1 MGFITDTL
9 REKRN
14 TIQDA
19 WYKGEDINAESPTA
33 SGAYVSEQSAMRI
46 SSVYA
51 CIKIISWTKASLP
64 LLTYRRMK
72 PRGKERA
79 YEHNNYSLLHD
90 MPNSEQTSF
99 EWRSLMSAYQNLWG
113 LGLSEIEWDRRT
125 GMPAAF
131 WPIPPWKVEIKRTQN
146 KSRVFKINLPDGR
159 YQILNPWQVL
169 EFRALST
176 HPDYIMSPIAVHRET
191 VGLSAAMKEFGS
203 RTFGQGTNPA
213 GVVSTDQQLKQET
226 VDQLKGYL
234 SENYSGLS
242 KSHRL
247 MLLHGGLKFDRIGL
261 PPQDAQYLE
270 SQKFGI
276 AEIARIYNVPLHL
289 LQEHE
294 KSTTWGTGLEELNQG
309 FVTFTLRPYLVQWEQ
324 EIKRK
329 AFIRNQDKDYFAE
342 FLVDGLLRG
351 NQKDRTEAYQKR
363 FNMGS
368 LSPNDIKELE
378 NENPYEGG
386 DEYYVPMN
394 MLPVSVVLTEAEQG
408 EVEETEPADRM
419 SKIKEISSRRLAVNR
434 SRIAESYKRVI
445 KDAAARVVRREEA
458 DIMRKAK
465 KVFNE
470 RSAADAQ
477 FFVEWLEE
485 FYESHAE
492 YVERQMS
499 PPFMSLAEAIDSTAS
514 EEIGYTE
521 DHRDR
526 LQEFVK
532 KYLSAFTT
540 RHIISSRGQ
549 IRQVLN
555 QAIEEDEVA
564 VEALQKRFD
573 EWGEK
578 RPDKIANREN
588 VQLSG
593 AVAMT
598 VFAWGGVTKKRW
610 VAIGDDTC
618 PLCEEMDGKVVGVDK
633 PFLEANDKL
642 EAEDVKPIELYRP
655 TLHPQLH
662 QGCLCQIVAD

>member
-1 MGFITDTL
+1 MGFITNML
-9 REKRN
+9 KEKRSSL
-14 TIQDA
+14 QDA
-19 WYKGEDINAESPTA
+19 WYKGEDIYAETPTA

-51 CIKIISWTKASLP
+51 CIKIISWTKASMP
-64 LLTYRRMK
+64 LITYRRMR

-79 YEHNNYSLLHD
+79 HEHYNYSLLHD
-90 MPNSEQTSF
+90 RPNTEQTSF

-113 LGLSEIEWDRRT
+113 LGLSEIEWDKRT
-125 GMPAAF
+125 GMPVSF
-131 WPIPPWKVEIKRTQN
+131 WPIPPWKIEVKRSQN
-146 KSRVFKINLPDGR
+146 GQRFFKINLPDGGH
-159 YQILNPWQVL
+159 QNLQPWQVL

-176 HPDYIMSPIAVHRET
+176 HPDHIMSPISVHRET

-213 GVVSTDQQLKQET
+213 GVVSTEQQLKQET
-226 VDQLKGYL
+226 VDQLRGYL
-234 SENYSGLS
+234 SDNYSGLS

-276 AEIARIYNVPLHL
+276 AEIARIFSVPLHL

-294 KSTTWGTGLEELNQG
+294 KSTSWGTGLEELNQG

-324 EIKRK
+324 EFKRK
-329 AFIRNQDKDYFAE
+329 LFFRKEDEDYFAE

-368 LSPNDIKELE
+368 LSPNDIRELE

-386 DEYYVPMN
+386 DEYFIPLN
-394 MLPVSVVLTEAEQG
+394 MIPVNMALTEEEQQD
-408 EVEETEPADRM
+408 VEDTSPDDRM
-419 SKIKEISSRRLAVNR
+419 AKFKEIRSRKTAVNR

-458 DIMRKAK
+458 DIIRKAK

-470 RSAADAQ
+470 RSASDAQ
-477 FFVEWLEE
+477 YFIEWLDE
-485 FYESHAE
+485 FYEKHSE
-492 YVERQMS
+492 YMEKQMS

-521 DHRDR
+521 GHQDR
-526 LQEFVK
+526 LQDFVN
-532 KYLSAFTT
+532 KYLAAFTT
-540 RHIISSRGQ
+540 RHIMSSRGQ

-555 QAIEEDEVA
+555 KA
-564 VEALQKRFD
+564 VEEEEIPLDALQKRFD
-573 EWGEK
+573 EWNEK
-578 RPDKIANREN
+578 RPDKIAGREN

-593 AVAMT
+593 AVAMS
-598 VFAWGGVTKKRW
+598 VFAWGGITRKRW
-610 VAIGDDTC
+610 VALGDDSC
-618 PLCEEMDGKVVGVDK
+618 PLCEELDGKVVDIDR
-633 PFLEANDKL
+633 PFLEASDRL
-642 EAEDVKPIELYRP
+642 EAEDIKPIELNRP

-662 QGCLCQIVAD
+662 QGCVCQIIAD